1 MNLKELRKINLDET
15 SKKIKESFSKDLL
28 IIRAIHNLD
37 ELIKVINKLMG
48 SLREWYS
55 YYYPEL
61 IRNIQTNEEI
71 LDLILSNKKRNDSIG
86 YDFNNEDLDLINNFA
101 KSIKNLYSIKQEQEN
116 YIDRIIKEICPKL
129 SKITETLVIARLIE
143 KAGSLKN
150 LAQLPSSTI
159 QVLGAET
166 SFFKGLKTKKS
177 PKFGVVFSSS
187 LVVNAR
193 KEDKSKI
200 ARKLSNKIALAA
212 RQDYYGKH

>member
-166 SFFKGLKTKKS
+166 SFFKGLRNKKL

-187 LVVNAR
+187 IVVNAK

-200 ARKLSNKIALAA
+200 ARKLASKIALVA